1 MGEEEERERG
11 KEGSEKGR
19 GSKVFTYVNYVS

>member
-11 KEGSEKGR
+11 RKRVMTWEKERNIHRINER
-19 GSKVFTYVNYVS
+19 